1 MHDLESETQSTFAA
15 AAEPILKVVFNFFF
29 LEQTSIDAFFK
40 HAIHSIKI
48 ALFLKY
54 TKTYTRNK

>member
-1 MHDLESETQSTFAA
+1 MHDLESETESTFTAI
-15 AAEPILKVVFNFFF
+15 AEPIFKDVFNFF

-48 ALFLKY
+48 
-54 TKTYTRNK
+54 N